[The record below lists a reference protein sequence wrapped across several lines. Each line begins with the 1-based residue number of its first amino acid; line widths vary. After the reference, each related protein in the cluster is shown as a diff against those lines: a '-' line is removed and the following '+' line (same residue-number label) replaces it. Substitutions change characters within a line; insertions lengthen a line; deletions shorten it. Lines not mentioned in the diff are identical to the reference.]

1 MARHYTDDDL
11 VLYYYGEA
19 RRAHAVERHLERCG
33 DCAARLR
40 DIAGALDAIGGDTP
54 ARDERYGLEVWQR
67 IRPELPA
74 QEPAPW
80 ASWRSDRLAF
90 FAAAAVF
97 VIAAFLG
104 GRYLGDVQG
113 GSVQRGSVVTNPPDQ
128 PDRPGAPDPHDL
140 AARARYAAIGDH
152 LERSERV
159 LLDLVNAGGRQ
170 VAIGDEQ
177 TWARQLIA
185 DNRLYRESAA
195 QAGDADVALV
205 LDDLERSLLD
215 IVHEP
220 STMTRAELDALGMRL
235 DAAAL
240 LFKVRVLA
248 DELREREQAPAPSA
262 APPFTTRTTT

>member
-1 MARHYTDDDL
+1 
-11 VLYYYGEA
+11 V
-19 RRAHAVERHLERCG
+19 
-33 DCAARLR
+33 
-40 DIAGALDAIGGDTP
+40 
-54 ARDERYGLEVWQR
+54 
-67 IRPELPA
+67 

-97 VIAAFLG
+97 VVAAFLG
-104 GRYLGDVQG
+104 GRYLGNGQLD
-113 GSVQRGSVVTNPPDQ
+113 SVPRDGVARNQPDPSARPAQ
-128 PDRPGAPDPHDL
+128 PDRGDL

-177 TWARQLIA
+177 AWARQLIA

-220 STMTRAELDALGMRL
+220 STMTRAQLDSLGMRL

-262 APPFTTRTTT
+262 APSPTTRTTT